1 VFTVCVQSLTDT
13 QAFFIQS
20 QKSELMGA
28 VKTGLYDQTQEELAL
43 LTKALG
49 HPARIAI
56 VQELAKNTACHCGE
70 LVLSVG
76 LAQSTI
82 SQHLKELRN
91 AGIIRGTVN
100 GDKPCYCLDRERIG
114 HVIDALQKML
124 HSNLMDVQSCC

>member
-1 VFTVCVQSLTDT
+1 
-13 QAFFIQS
+13 
-20 QKSELMGA
+20 MGA
-28 VKTGLYDQTQEELAL
+28 IKPGLYNETQEDLAL

-56 VQELAKNTACHCGE
+56 VQELAKNSACHCGE

-91 AGIIRGTVN
+91 AGIIRGSLS
-100 GDKPCYCLDRERIG
+100 GDKPCYCLDRDRLNQIIE
-114 HVIDALQKML
+114 ALQTFL
-124 HSNLMDVQSCC
+124 QPNLLPADTCC